1 MRRIRPILLVVLALL
16 VVSPSA
22 SAAEGCGF
30 DLIND
35 WKDTGVIEG
44 TYAPECY
51 AEAFENLPE
60 EAETYSDIVEAL
72 EAAQAR
78 DAYLGPKGAAPG
90 GASTPGSTGG
100 GTAGG
105 GTSGGGSGGVSGT
118 GGDTPVD
125 SGSGDGDLG
134 ALPGAGDPPAGGAPE
149 PADNGAESATAAPA
163 ATPAGND
170 DRGFFSD
177 VILGVG
183 PDEADEVPLPVI
195 VLAVLGAL
203 LLAIGAA
210 GLVVQRR
217 SRDLL

>member
-1 MRRIRPILLVVLALL
+1 MRRIRSFIVAVVALL
-16 VVSPSA
+16 VLAPSA
-22 SAAEGCGF
+22 LAAEGCGV

-90 GASTPGSTGG
+90 GASTP